1 MKINLAQ
8 YKYKLLAICFCSYL
22 PITAVPVV
30 DKKTKYFLEKPDAI
44 SAQKVII
51 KFLQWYKANLNK
63 ANSFPILIK
72 DRNDY
77 YMINKKAVTDYLNYM
92 KSSKCISPTY
102 VEHWQNFF
110 DSRAIQLKKNKLKSD
125 IPEGFDYDFVLIT
138 QEPDLVLNQI
148 SRAKFKTVSAI
159 PSACL
164 IDISWPV
171 KDLMK
176 YKFEMNYGKDGWQI
190 SYISTLNFD

>member
-1 MKINLAQ
+1 MKINLT
-8 YKYKLLAICFCSYL
+8 KYKLLAICFCSYFPL
-22 PITAVPVV
+22 EAATVV
-30 DKKTKYFLEKPDAI
+30 NKETMYFLENPDAV

-77 YMINKKAVTDYLNYM
+77 YTINKKAVTDYLNYM
-92 KSSKCISPTY
+92 KSSKCVSPKY
-102 VEHWQNFF
+102 LEHWQNFF
-110 DSRAIQLKKNKLKSD
+110 DGRAIQLKKNKLKSD

-148 SRAKFKTVSAI
+148 SRAKFKTISTTT
-159 PSACL
+159 SACL
-164 IDISWPV
+164 IDASWPA
-171 KDLMK
+171 KDSMK

-190 SYISTLNFD
+190 SYISIPNFH

>member
-1 MKINLAQ
+1 
-8 YKYKLLAICFCSYL
+8 
-22 PITAVPVV
+22 
-30 DKKTKYFLEKPDAI
+30 
-44 SAQKVII
+44 
-51 KFLQWYKANLNK
+51 
-63 ANSFPILIK
+63 
-72 DRNDY
+72 
-77 YMINKKAVTDYLNYM
+77 M

-159 PSACL
+159 TSACL